1 MSDDENTFEVNITE
15 TSRAPA
21 WGIALAAQINAQ
33 YRSISKQINS
43 VKADCSSISEQL
55 ADFKTK
61 VQIDIQKIDEK
72 ATEALNTANTNK
84 AAISANA
91 DTIKR
96 LETELNRVNRKCNG
110 LELENEKLTN
120 QQESHESYSRRDNLL
135 IRGIKEQQNETQ
147 ETCIAAVRD
156 VLIRDFKMEPD
167 FVNKIVIVRCHRFG
181 SSFAG
186 GIDASFLRPMIVR
199 FLNFNDRQAV
209 WMRRFD
215 LTNNSISI
223 SENFA
228 NNIEKRRRL
237 LYPVVKKAK
246 SLPNTNKVYLR
257 GDKLI
262 IDNKTYSIDNVDEL
276 PPELHPR
283 QFSFKTNKDW
293 IVFGGPQ
300 RVFNY
305 MSNYYTAKMEYNG
318 TMHDTLE
325 HAYQYTKADRY
336 NDIQSMNRLLCAK
349 SAAEAKQI
357 GFQIKNFQQA
367 DWDSV
372 KTQVMEDLLRVKFS
386 PQSELGERLKATTG
400 KSLAEAGK
408 SRSFSIGMSLTHSS
422 LFDTTKWSVNGNLLG
437 KALMKI
443 RSELNNL

>member
-1 MSDDENTFEVNITE
+1 M
-15 TSRAPA
+15 
-21 WGIALAAQINAQ
+21 AAQINAQ

-72 ATEALNTANTNK
+72 ATEALNTANANK

-215 LTNNSISI
+215 
-223 SENFA
+223 
-228 NNIEKRRRL
+228 
-237 LYPVVKKAK
+237 
-246 SLPNTNKVYLR
+246 
-257 GDKLI
+257 
-262 IDNKTYSIDNVDEL
+262 
-276 PPELHPR
+276 
-283 QFSFKTNKDW
+283 
-293 IVFGGPQ
+293 
-300 RVFNY
+300 
-305 MSNYYTAKMEYNG
+305 
-318 TMHDTLE
+318 
-325 HAYQYTKADRY
+325 
-336 NDIQSMNRLLCAK
+336 
-349 SAAEAKQI
+349 
-357 GFQIKNFQQA
+357 
-367 DWDSV
+367 
-372 KTQVMEDLLRVKFS
+372 
-386 PQSELGERLKATTG
+386 
-400 KSLAEAGK
+400 
-408 SRSFSIGMSLTHSS
+408 
-422 LFDTTKWSVNGNLLG
+422 
-437 KALMKI
+437 
-443 RSELNNL
+443 

>member
-61 VQIDIQKIDEK
+61 VQMDIQRIDEK
-72 ATEALNTANTNK
+72 ATEALNTANANK

-96 LETELNRVNRKCNG
+96 LETELNRVNRKCDG

-120 QQESHESYSRRDNLL
+120 QQESHESYSRGDNLL
-135 IRGIKEQQNETQ
+135 IRGIKEQHNETQ

-209 WMRRFD
+209 WMKRFD
-215 LTNNSISI
+215 LTNKSISI

-228 NNIEKRRRL
+228 NNIEKRRRF
-237 LYPVVKKAK
+237 LYPVVKKANSLQPWKRPHLARRNQARK
-246 SLPNTNKVYLR
+246 SQHLAKRDQPWKR
-257 GDKLI
+257 PFFFI
-262 IDNKTYSIDNVDEL
+262 I
-276 PPELHPR
+276 
-283 QFSFKTNKDW
+283 
-293 IVFGGPQ
+293 
-300 RVFNY
+300 
-305 MSNYYTAKMEYNG
+305 
-318 TMHDTLE
+318 
-325 HAYQYTKADRY
+325 
-336 NDIQSMNRLLCAK
+336 
-349 SAAEAKQI
+349 
-357 GFQIKNFQQA
+357 NF
-367 DWDSV
+367 
-372 KTQVMEDLLRVKFS
+372 FS
-386 PQSELGERLKATTG
+386 PYAYFPSAVDLTL
-400 KSLAEAGK
+400 
-408 SRSFSIGMSLTHSS
+408 MSLSTLGRISTLVKPGTAHFQAGQGELSI
-422 LFDTTKWSVNGNLLG
+422 NLVRLCPI
-437 KALMKI
+437 LH
-443 RSELNNL
+443 